1 MSTDKPEITT
11 ILRANGH
18 LVRECWDAA
27 AEIERLRDQADH
39 FRVQLMDAK
48 AEIVRLHQQIRDL
61 QSSNRGLNYIV
72 EHINYDRFK

>member
-1 MSTDKPEITT
+1 MTTEPEITT

-27 AEIERLRDQADH
+27 DEIERLRDIADH
-39 FRVQLMDAK
+39 FRVQWQEARL
-48 AEIVRLHQQIRDL
+48 ENERLHRQIRDL